1 MDSKL
6 LESIC
11 KDIYQRF
18 PEVSGVHPK
27 VRKYETGS
35 YLLIF
40 QTKAQTSNGLSM
52 QRTVRVVADPTGKIK
67 KISTSR

>member
-18 PEVSGVHPK
+18 PEVNGVRPK
-27 VRKYETGS
+27 VRKYETDS

-40 QTKAQTSNGLSM
+40 QAKAQTSNGLSM
-52 QRTVRVVADPTGKIK
+52 QRTVRVVTDPSGKVK
-67 KISTSR
+67 KVSTSR